1 MRLPDPET
9 FLAEL
14 GARQS
19 LLLVDDDAAS
29 VQVLARMLA
38 GLGELRFALSGEDA
52 LRLARE
58 SPPDLILID
67 AEMPGLSGLEVCA
80 ALHADPLLTDVPVI
94 IVTGHTEAA
103 VEVAGF
109 AAGASDFIRK
119 PPVAEVVVA
128 RVRTQLR
135 LKALGDALRASA
147 LTDGLT
153 GLANR
158 RRFDQDLRVECER
171 ARRSHESLALLMI
184 DVDRFKRYNDRY
196 GHVSGDACLRQVGAA
211 IRSAIRRPGDLAAR
225 YGGEE
230 FGVLLPQTDA
240 AGARA
245 MAQRIVDAVAALALP
260 HADGGNRGI
269 VSVSAGWAAARP
281 DQDAAVVASRGE
293 ALVEAADRLLYA
305 AKAAGR
311 GRVGEP
317 AAAAAAAAAP
327 HQP

>member
-1 MRLPDPET
+1 MKDAAPESWP
-9 FLAEL
+9 AEL

-29 VQVLARMLA
+29 VQVLARMLN

-58 SPPDLILID
+58 SPPDLVLVD
-67 AEMPGLSGLEVCA
+67 AEMPGLTGLEVCS
-80 ALHADPLLTDVPVI
+80 ALRADPRLADVPVI
-94 IVTGHTEAA
+94 IITGHTEVAI
-103 VEVAGF
+103 EVAGF
-109 AAGASDFIRK
+109 TAGASDFIRK

-128 RVRTQLR
+128 RARTQLR

-171 ARRSHESLALLMI
+171 ARRGHEDLALLLV
-184 DVDRFKRYNDRY
+184 DVDHFKRYNDRY
-196 GHVSGDACLRQVGAA
+196 GHVAGDACLRQIGGA
-211 IRSAIRRPGDLAAR
+211 IRSAIRRPADLAAR

-230 FGVLLPQTDA
+230 FAVLLPQTDG
-240 AGARA
+240 AGAQA
-245 MAQRIVDAVAALALP
+245 MAQRIVDAIAALVLP
-260 HADGGNRGI
+260 HAGSPLGGI
-269 VSVSAGWAAARP
+269 VTASVGWAAARP
-281 DQDAAVVASRGE
+281 DVDAAVVESRGE
-293 ALVEAADRLLYA
+293 RLVEAADRLLYS

-311 GRVGEP
+311 GRIG
-317 AAAAAAAAAP
+317 
-327 HQP
+327 QPDA

>member
-1 MRLPDPET
+1 MKLPAPDSWPAQLDT
-9 FLAEL
+9 
-14 GARQS
+14 RHS

-29 VQVLARMLA
+29 VQVLARMLN
-38 GLGELRFALSGEDA
+38 GLGELRFALSGEDG

-58 SPPDLILID
+58 SPPDLVLVD

-80 ALHADPLLTDVPVI
+80 ALRADPRLADVPVI
-94 IVTGHTEAA
+94 IITGHTEVA

-128 RVRTQLR
+128 RARTQLR

-158 RRFDQDLRVECER
+158 RRFDQDLRLECER
-171 ARRSHESLALLMI
+171 ARRGHESLALLLI
-184 DVDRFKRYNDRY
+184 DVDHFKRYNDRY
-196 GHVSGDACLRQVGAA
+196 GHVAGDACLREIAAA
-211 IRSAIRRPGDLAAR
+211 IRGCIRRPADLAAR

-230 FGVLLPQTDA
+230 FAVLLPQTDA

-245 MAQRIVDAVAALALP
+245 MAQRIVDAVAGLALA
-260 HADGGNRGI
+260 HADATPSCL
-269 VSVSAGWAAARP
+269 VSVSVGWAAARP
-281 DQDAAVVASRGE
+281 DLDASVVLTRGE
-293 ALVEAADRLLYA
+293 SLVEAADRGLYA

-311 GRVGEP
+311 GRIGE
-317 AAAAAAAAAP
+317 ASEAHAHA
-327 HQP
+327 

>member
-1 MRLPDPET
+1 MKLPAPDTWPAQLDT
-9 FLAEL
+9 
-14 GARQS
+14 RHS

-29 VQVLARMLA
+29 VQVLARMLS

-58 SPPDLILID
+58 SPPDLVLVD
-67 AEMPGLSGLEVCA
+67 AQMPGLSGFEVCT
-80 ALHADPLLTDVPVI
+80 ALRADPRLADVPVI
-94 IVTGHTEAA
+94 IITGHTEVA

-109 AAGASDFIRK
+109 AAGAADFIRK

-128 RVRTQLR
+128 RARTQLR

-158 RRFDQDLRVECER
+158 RRFDQDLRIECER
-171 ARRSHESLALLMI
+171 ARRGHESVALLLI
-184 DVDRFKRYNDRY
+184 DADHFKRYNDRY
-196 GHVSGDACLRQVGAA
+196 GHVAGDACLREIATA
-211 IRSAIRRPGDLAAR
+211 IRACIRRPADLAAR

-230 FGVLLPQTDA
+230 FAVLLPQTDA

-245 MAQRIVDAVAALALP
+245 MAQRIVEAVAALRLA
-260 HADGGNRGI
+260 HADAAPSCL
-269 VSVSAGWAAARP
+269 VSVSVGWAAARP
-281 DQDAAVVASRGE
+281 DLDANFVLTRGE
-293 ALVEAADRLLYA
+293 SLVEAADRGLYA

-311 GRVGEP
+311 GRVGETSE
-317 AAAAAAAAAP
+317 AHASA
-327 HQP
+327 

>member
-1 MRLPDPET
+1 MMLPAPDSWPT
-9 FLAEL
+9 QLDT
-14 GARQS
+14 RHS

-29 VQVLARMLA
+29 VQVLARMLN
-38 GLGELRFALSGEDA
+38 GLGELRFALSGEDG

-58 SPPDLILID
+58 SPPDLVLVD
-67 AEMPGLSGLEVCA
+67 AEMPGLSGFEVCA
-80 ALHADPLLTDVPVI
+80 ALRADPRLADVPVI
-94 IVTGHTEAA
+94 IITGHTEVA

-128 RVRTQLR
+128 RARTQLR

-158 RRFDQDLRVECER
+158 RRFDQDLRLECER
-171 ARRSHESLALLMI
+171 ARRGHESLALLLI
-184 DVDRFKRYNDRY
+184 DVDHFKRYNDRY
-196 GHVSGDACLRQVGAA
+196 GHVAGDACLREIAAA
-211 IRSAIRRPGDLAAR
+211 IRGCIRRPADLAAR

-230 FGVLLPQTDA
+230 FAVLLPQTDA

-245 MAQRIVDAVAALALP
+245 MAQRIVNAVADLALA
-260 HADGGNRGI
+260 HADATPSCL
-269 VSVSAGWAAARP
+269 VSVSVGWAAARP
-281 DQDAAVVASRGE
+281 DLDASVVLTRGE
-293 ALVEAADRLLYA
+293 SLVEAADRGLYA

-311 GRVGEP
+311 GRIGE
-317 AAAAAAAAAP
+317 ASEAHAHA
-327 HQP
+327 

>member
-1 MRLPDPET
+1 MKLPAPDTWPSEI
-9 FLAEL
+9 
-14 GARQS
+14 GMRQS
-19 LLLVDDDAAS
+19 LLLVDDDASS
-29 VQVLARMLA
+29 VQVLAQMLR

-52 LRLARE
+52 LRLVHE
-58 SPPDLILID
+58 SPPDLVLID

-80 ALHADPLLTDVPVI
+80 ALHADPMLADVPVI
-94 IVTGHTEAA
+94 IVTGHTEVAA
-103 VEVAGF
+103 EVAGF
-109 AAGASDFIRK
+109 AAGAADFIRK

-158 RRFDQDLRVECER
+158 RRFDQALRAECER
-171 ARRSHESLALLMI
+171 ARRGGDSLALLLV
-184 DVDRFKRYNDRY
+184 DVDHFKRYNDHY
-196 GHVSGDACLRQVGAA
+196 GHVSGDACLREIGMA
-211 IRSAIRRPGDLAAR
+211 IHAAIRRPADLAAR

-230 FGVLLPQTDA
+230 FAVLLPQTDA

-245 MAQRIVDAVAALALP
+245 MAQRIVDAIAAQALP
-260 HADGGNRGI
+260 HAAAPSRF

-281 DQDAAVVASRGE
+281 DADAGIIASRGE
-293 ALVEAADRLLYA
+293 ALVEAADRRLYA

-311 GRVGEP
+311 GRVGDAGP
-317 AAAAAAAAAP
+317 G
-327 HQP
+327 

>member
-1 MRLPDPET
+1 MSPHDADTWP
-9 FLAEL
+9 AEL
-14 GARQS
+14 NVRQS
-19 LLLVDDDAAS
+19 LLLVDDDPAS

-52 LRLARE
+52 LRLARQ
-58 SPPDLILID
+58 SPPDLVLID
-67 AEMPGLSGLEVCA
+67 AEMPGLGGLEVCA
-80 ALHADPLLTDVPVI
+80 ALHADPQLADVPVI
-94 IVTGHTEAA
+94 IITSHTEIAA
-103 VEVAGF
+103 EVAGF
-109 AAGASDFIRK
+109 AAGAADFIRK

-171 ARRSHESLALLMI
+171 ARRSHDSLGLLLV
-184 DVDRFKRYNDRY
+184 DVDFFKRYNDRY
-196 GHVSGDACLRQVGAA
+196 GHVSGDACLRQVASTIRAA
-211 IRSAIRRPGDLAAR
+211 VRRPADLAAR

-230 FGVLLPQTDA
+230 FAVLLPQTDA

-245 MAQRIVDAVAALALP
+245 MAQRIVDAFAALALP
-260 HADGGNRGI
+260 HADSPLGA
-269 VSVSAGWAAARP
+269 VSVSVGWAAGRP
-281 DQDAAVVASRGE
+281 DLDAAIVDSRGE
-293 ALVEAADRLLYA
+293 ALVAAADRLLYA

-311 GRVGEP
+311 GRVGDESP
-317 AAAAAAAAAP
+317 TGS
-327 HQP
+327 

>member
-1 MRLPDPET
+1 MMLPAPDSWPT
-9 FLAEL
+9 QLDT
-14 GARQS
+14 RHS

-29 VQVLARMLA
+29 VQVLARMLS
-38 GLGELRFALSGEDA
+38 GLGELRFALSGEDG

-58 SPPDLILID
+58 SPPDLVLVD
-67 AEMPGLSGLEVCA
+67 AEMPGLSGFEVCA
-80 ALHADPLLTDVPVI
+80 ALRADPRLADVPVI
-94 IVTGHTEAA
+94 IITGHTEVA

-128 RVRTQLR
+128 RARTQLR

-158 RRFDQDLRVECER
+158 RRFDQDLRLECER
-171 ARRSHESLALLMI
+171 ARRGHESLALLLI
-184 DVDRFKRYNDRY
+184 DVDHFKRYNDRY
-196 GHVSGDACLRQVGAA
+196 GHVAGDACLREIAAA
-211 IRSAIRRPGDLAAR
+211 IRGCIRRPADLAAR

-230 FGVLLPQTDA
+230 FAVLLPQTDA

-245 MAQRIVDAVAALALP
+245 MAQRIVNAVADLALA
-260 HADGGNRGI
+260 HADATPSCL
-269 VSVSAGWAAARP
+269 VSVSVGWAAARP
-281 DQDAAVVASRGE
+281 DLDASVVLTRGE
-293 ALVEAADRLLYA
+293 SLVEAADRGLYA

-311 GRVGEP
+311 GRIGE
-317 AAAAAAAAAP
+317 ASEAHAHA
-327 HQP
+327 

>member
-1 MRLPDPET
+1 MTQPAPET
-9 FLAEL
+9 WPAQIDE
-14 GARQS
+14 RQS
-19 LLLVDDDAAS
+19 LLLVDDDPAS
-29 VQVLARMLA
+29 VQVLARMLN

-58 SPPDLILID
+58 SPPDLVLID

-80 ALHADPLLTDVPVI
+80 ALHADARLADVPVI
-94 IVTGHTEAA
+94 IITGHTDVA

-119 PPVAEVVVA
+119 PPVAEVVAA

-171 ARRSHESLALLMI
+171 ARRSHESLALLLV
-184 DVDRFKRYNDRY
+184 DVDHFKRYNDRY
-196 GHVSGDACLRQVGAA
+196 GHVSGDACLRRIAAA
-211 IRSAIRRPGDLAAR
+211 IRACTRRPADLAAR

-230 FGVLLPQTDA
+230 FAVLLPQTDA

-245 MAQRIVDAVAALALP
+245 MAQRIVDAVTALAEP
-260 HADGGNRGI
+260 HADGCEGL
-269 VSVSAGWAAARP
+269 VSVSVGWATTRP
-281 DQDAAVVASRGE
+281 DQDAAVINSRGE
-293 ALVEAADRLLYA
+293 SLVQAADHLLYA

-311 GRVGEP
+311 GRVGTQ
-317 AAAAAAAAAP
+317 AQVRADV
-327 HQP
+327 

>member
-1 MRLPDPET
+1 MKLPAPDSWPT
-9 FLAEL
+9 QLDT
-14 GARQS
+14 RHS

-29 VQVLARMLA
+29 VQVLARMLN
-38 GLGELRFALSGEDA
+38 GLGELRFALSGEDG

-58 SPPDLILID
+58 SPPDLVLVD
-67 AEMPGLSGLEVCA
+67 AEMPGLSGFEVCA
-80 ALHADPLLTDVPVI
+80 ALRADPRLADVPVI
-94 IVTGHTEAA
+94 IITGHTEVA

-128 RVRTQLR
+128 RARTQLR

-158 RRFDQDLRVECER
+158 RRFDQDLRLECER
-171 ARRSHESLALLMI
+171 ARRGHESLALLLI
-184 DVDRFKRYNDRY
+184 DVDHFKRYNDRY
-196 GHVSGDACLRQVGAA
+196 GHVAGDACLREIAAA
-211 IRSAIRRPGDLAAR
+211 IRGCIRRPADLAAR

-230 FGVLLPQTDA
+230 FAVLLPQTDA

-245 MAQRIVDAVAALALP
+245 MAQRIVDAVAGLALA
-260 HADGGNRGI
+260 HADATPSRL
-269 VSVSAGWAAARP
+269 VSVSVGWAAARP
-281 DQDAAVVASRGE
+281 DLDASVVLTRGE
-293 ALVEAADRLLYA
+293 SLVEAADRGLYA

-311 GRVGEP
+311 GRIGE
-317 AAAAAAAAAP
+317 ASEAHAHA
-327 HQP
+327 

>member
-1 MRLPDPET
+1 MKLPAPDSWPT
-9 FLAEL
+9 QLDT
-14 GARQS
+14 RHS

-29 VQVLARMLA
+29 VQVLARMLS
-38 GLGELRFALSGEDA
+38 GLGELRFALSGEDG

-58 SPPDLILID
+58 SPPDLVLVD
-67 AEMPGLSGLEVCA
+67 AEMPGLSGFEVCA
-80 ALHADPLLTDVPVI
+80 ALRADPRLADVPVI
-94 IVTGHTEAA
+94 IITGHTEVA

-128 RVRTQLR
+128 RARTQLR

-158 RRFDQDLRVECER
+158 RRFDQDLRLECER
-171 ARRSHESLALLMI
+171 ARRGHESLALLLI
-184 DVDRFKRYNDRY
+184 DVDHFKRYNDRY
-196 GHVSGDACLRQVGAA
+196 GHVAGDACLREIAAA
-211 IRSAIRRPGDLAAR
+211 IRGCIRRPADLAAR

-230 FGVLLPQTDA
+230 FAVLLPQTDA

-245 MAQRIVDAVAALALP
+245 MAQRIVDAVADLALA
-260 HADGGNRGI
+260 HADATPSCL
-269 VSVSAGWAAARP
+269 VSVSVGWAAARP
-281 DQDAAVVASRGE
+281 DLDASVVLTRGE
-293 ALVEAADRLLYA
+293 SLVEAADRGLYA

-311 GRVGEP
+311 GRIGE
-317 AAAAAAAAAP
+317 ASEAHAHA
-327 HQP
+327 

>member
-1 MRLPDPET
+1 MKLPAPDTWPAQLDT
-9 FLAEL
+9 
-14 GARQS
+14 RHS

-29 VQVLARMLA
+29 VQVLARMLS
-38 GLGELRFALSGEDA
+38 GLGELRFALSGEDG

-58 SPPDLILID
+58 SPPDLVLVD
-67 AEMPGLSGLEVCA
+67 AEMPGLSGFEVCA
-80 ALHADPLLTDVPVI
+80 ALRADPPLADVPVI
-94 IVTGHTEAA
+94 IITGHTEIA

-128 RVRTQLR
+128 RARTQLR

-158 RRFDQDLRVECER
+158 RRFDRDLRLECER
-171 ARRSHESLALLMI
+171 ARRGHESLALLLI
-184 DVDRFKRYNDRY
+184 DADHFKRYNDRY
-196 GHVSGDACLRQVGAA
+196 GHVAGDACLREIAAA
-211 IRSAIRRPGDLAAR
+211 IRGCIRRPADLAAR

-230 FGVLLPQTDA
+230 FAVLLPQTDA

-245 MAQRIVDAVAALALP
+245 MAQRIVDAVAALALA
-260 HADGGNRGI
+260 HADAAPSCL
-269 VSVSAGWAAARP
+269 VSVSVGWATARP
-281 DQDAAVVASRGE
+281 DLDARVVLTRGE
-293 ALVEAADRLLYA
+293 SLVEAADRVLYA

-311 GRVGEP
+311 GRVGEGGETH
-317 AAAAAAAAAP
+317 ADA
-327 HQP
+327 

>member
-1 MRLPDPET
+1 MKLPAPDTWP
-9 FLAEL
+9 AEL
-14 GARQS
+14 DTRRS

-29 VQVLARMLA
+29 VQVLARMLN
-38 GLGELRFALSGEDA
+38 GLGEVRFALSGEDA

-58 SPPDLILID
+58 SPPDLILVD
-67 AEMPGLSGLEVCA
+67 AEMPGLSGFEVCST
-80 ALHADPLLTDVPVI
+80 LHADPLLTDVPVI
-94 IVTGHTEAA
+94 IITGHTEVA

-109 AAGASDFIRK
+109 AAGAADFIRK

-128 RVRTQLR
+128 RARTQLR

-158 RRFDQDLRVECER
+158 RRFDQDLRIECER
-171 ARRSHESLALLMI
+171 ARRGHDSVALLLV
-184 DVDRFKRYNDRY
+184 DVDHFKRFNDHY
-196 GHVSGDACLRQVGAA
+196 GHVAGDACLRQIA
-211 IRSAIRRPGDLAAR
+211 SAIRASIRRPADLAAR

-230 FGVLLPQTDA
+230 FAVLLPQTDA

-260 HADGGNRGI
+260 HAGAPQPCL
-269 VSVSAGWAAARP
+269 VSVSVGWAAVRP
-281 DQDAAVVASRGE
+281 DADGEVVQTRGE
-293 ALVEAADRLLYA
+293 SLIESADRGLYA

-311 GRVGEP
+311 GRVGE
-317 AAAAAAAAAP
+317 ANEAHADA
-327 HQP
+327 

>member
-1 MRLPDPET
+1 MLPAPDSWPT
-9 FLAEL
+9 QLDT
-14 GARQS
+14 RHS

-29 VQVLARMLA
+29 VQVLARMLS
-38 GLGELRFALSGEDA
+38 GLGELRFALSGEDG

-58 SPPDLILID
+58 SPPDLVLVD
-67 AEMPGLSGLEVCA
+67 AEMPGLSGFEVCA
-80 ALHADPLLTDVPVI
+80 ALRADPRLADVPVI
-94 IVTGHTEAA
+94 IITGHTEVA

-128 RVRTQLR
+128 RARTQLR

-158 RRFDQDLRVECER
+158 RRFDQDLRLECER
-171 ARRSHESLALLMI
+171 ARRGHESLALLLI
-184 DVDRFKRYNDRY
+184 DVDHFKRYNDRY
-196 GHVSGDACLRQVGAA
+196 GHVAGDACLREIAAA
-211 IRSAIRRPGDLAAR
+211 IRGCIRRPADLAAR

-230 FGVLLPQTDA
+230 FAVLLPQTDA

-245 MAQRIVDAVAALALP
+245 MAQRIVNAVADLALA
-260 HADGGNRGI
+260 HADATPSCL
-269 VSVSAGWAAARP
+269 VSVSVGWAAARP
-281 DQDAAVVASRGE
+281 DLDASVVLTRGE
-293 ALVEAADRLLYA
+293 SLVEAADRGLYA

-311 GRVGEP
+311 GRIGE
-317 AAAAAAAAAP
+317 ASEAHAHA
-327 HQP
+327 

>member
-1 MRLPDPET
+1 MTPAAPPT
-9 FLAEL
+9 WPAEID
-14 GARQS
+14 GRQS

-29 VQVLARMLA
+29 VQVLARMLS

-58 SPPDLILID
+58 SPPDVVLID

-80 ALHADPLLTDVPVI
+80 QLRADPQLSDVPVI
-94 IVTGHTEAA
+94 IITGHTEVAA
-103 VEVAGF
+103 EVAGF
-109 AAGASDFIRK
+109 AAGAADFIRK

-153 GLANR
+153 GVANR
-158 RRFDQDLRVECER
+158 RRFDHDLRVECER
-171 ARRSHESLALLMI
+171 ARRSHDSLALLLV
-184 DVDRFKRYNDRY
+184 DVDHFKRFNDRY
-196 GHVSGDACLRQVGAA
+196 GHVAGDACLRQIAAA
-211 IRSAIRRPGDLAAR
+211 IRATIRRPGDLAAR

-230 FGVLLPQTDA
+230 FAVLLPQTDG

-245 MAQRIVDAVAALALP
+245 MAQRIVDAVAALAYP
-260 HADGGNRGI
+260 HEEAPCGF
-269 VSVSAGWAAARP
+269 VSVSVGWATARP
-281 DQDAAVVASRGE
+281 DLDPAVVDSRGE
-293 ALVEAADRLLYA
+293 TLVATADRRLYA

-311 GRVGEP
+311 GRVGDLPE
-317 AAAAAAAAAP
+317 AGA
-327 HQP
+327 

>member
-1 MRLPDPET
+1 MKLPAPDSWPT
-9 FLAEL
+9 QLDT
-14 GARQS
+14 RHS

-29 VQVLARMLA
+29 VQVLARMLN
-38 GLGELRFALSGEDA
+38 GLGELRFALSGEDG

-58 SPPDLILID
+58 SPPDLVLVD
-67 AEMPGLSGLEVCA
+67 AEMPGLSGFEVCA
-80 ALHADPLLTDVPVI
+80 ALRADPRLADVPVI
-94 IVTGHTEAA
+94 IITGHTEVA

-128 RVRTQLR
+128 RARTQLR

-158 RRFDQDLRVECER
+158 RRFDQDLRLECER
-171 ARRSHESLALLMI
+171 ARRGHESLALLLI
-184 DVDRFKRYNDRY
+184 DVDHFKRYNDRY
-196 GHVSGDACLRQVGAA
+196 GHVAGDACLREIAAA
-211 IRSAIRRPGDLAAR
+211 IRGCIRRPADLAAR

-230 FGVLLPQTDA
+230 FAVLLPQTDA

-245 MAQRIVDAVAALALP
+245 MAQRIVNAVADLALA
-260 HADGGNRGI
+260 HADATPSCL
-269 VSVSAGWAAARP
+269 VSVSVGWAAARP
-281 DQDAAVVASRGE
+281 DLDASVVLTRGE
-293 ALVEAADRLLYA
+293 SLVEAADRGLYA

-311 GRVGEP
+311 GRIGE
-317 AAAAAAAAAP
+317 ASEAHAHA
-327 HQP
+327 

>member
-1 MRLPDPET
+1 MNQPATDTWP
-9 FLAEL
+9 AEL

-19 LLLVDDDAAS
+19 LLLVDDDATS
-29 VQVLARMLA
+29 VQVLARMLS

-58 SPPDLILID
+58 SPPDLVLID
-67 AEMPGLSGLEVCA
+67 AEMPGLTGLEVCSA
-80 ALHADPLLTDVPVI
+80 MRADSRLADVPVI
-94 IVTGHTEAA
+94 IITGHTEVA

-128 RVRTQLR
+128 RASTQLR

-158 RRFDQDLRVECER
+158 RRFDQDLRIECER
-171 ARRSHESLALLMI
+171 ARRGHEDLALLLV
-184 DVDRFKRYNDRY
+184 DVDHFKRYNDRY
-196 GHVSGDACLRQVGAA
+196 GHVAGDACLRQVGGA
-211 IRSAIRRPGDLAAR
+211 IRSAIRRPADLAVR

-230 FGVLLPQTDA
+230 FAVLLPQTDA
-240 AGARA
+240 AGAIA
-245 MAQRIVDAVAALALP
+245 MAQRIVDAVAALELA
-260 HADGGNRGI
+260 HADSPLDGRMT
-269 VSVSAGWAAARP
+269 VSVGWATARP
-281 DQDAAVVASRGE
+281 DLDAAIVESRGE
-293 ALVEAADRLLYA
+293 RLVEAADRLLYA

-311 GRVGEP
+311 GRVG
-317 AAAAAAAAAP
+317 
-327 HQP
+327 QPEA

>member
-1 MRLPDPET
+1 VKDAAPESWP
-9 FLAEL
+9 AEL

-29 VQVLARMLA
+29 VQVLARMLN

-58 SPPDLILID
+58 SPPDLVLVD
-67 AEMPGLSGLEVCA
+67 AEMPGLTGLEVCS
-80 ALHADPLLTDVPVI
+80 ALRADPRLADVPVI
-94 IVTGHTEAA
+94 IITGHTEVAI
-103 VEVAGF
+103 EVAGF

-128 RVRTQLR
+128 RARTQLR

-171 ARRSHESLALLMI
+171 ARRGHEDLALLLV
-184 DVDRFKRYNDRY
+184 DVDHFKRYNDRY
-196 GHVSGDACLRQVGAA
+196 GHVAGDACLRQIGGA
-211 IRSAIRRPGDLAAR
+211 IRSAIRRPADLAAR

-230 FGVLLPQTDA
+230 FAVLLPQTDG
-240 AGARA
+240 AGAQA
-245 MAQRIVDAVAALALP
+245 MAQRIVDAIAALALP
-260 HADGGNRGI
+260 HAGSPLGGI
-269 VSVSAGWAAARP
+269 VTASVGWAAARP
-281 DQDAAVVASRGE
+281 DVDTAVVESRGE
-293 ALVEAADRLLYA
+293 RLVEAADRLLYS

-311 GRVGEP
+311 GRVG
-317 AAAAAAAAAP
+317 
-327 HQP
+327 QPDA